1 MHLGTERGSKAY
13 RLFDPTRQR
22 IVVSRDVVFNENKS
36 WEWNKTDR
44 VVIEKPG
51 EFKISLGNH
60 VNQQEE
66 KDNEST
72 IDNQADI
79 THEEDDTVEDD
90 DSNHD
95 DEEQTEQFLPR
106 RSNRISKKPGYLDDY
121 IYIAEVE
128 GERLLLL
135 LDEEPWNFRD
145 AMEEKVWREACEE

>member
-51 EFKISLGNH
+51 MFKISLRDH

-66 KDNEST
+66 EDNEST
-72 IDNQADI
+72 IDNQADN
-79 THEEDDTVEDD
+79 THEEDDTVEDG
-90 DSNHD
+90 DSDHH
-95 DEEQTEQFLPR
+95 DEEQT
-106 RSNRISKKPGYLDDY
+106 
-121 IYIAEVE
+121 
-128 GERLLLL
+128 
-135 LDEEPWNFRD
+135 
-145 AMEEKVWREACEE
+145 